1 MNYCNGK
8 LGCLYVLAQT
18 VCKFLQLIPFWLS
31 GSLLWLH
38 GSVIAVSESALDL
51 HGSAVDLG
59 GSSTCLQKNKNTPH
73 VTNYL

>member
-1 MNYCNGK
+1 MD
-8 LGCLYVLAQT
+8 
-18 VCKFLQLIPFWLS
+18 
-31 GSLLWLH
+31 LH

-73 VTNYL
+73 VANYL